1 MMTELRAERHVIKHS
16 DPMYSLIKNF
26 CRASKN
32 LYNQANYLVRQ
43 TFLKENIWLRYET
56 LDKQLKRNLEYPD
69 YKSMP
74 TAQSAQQT
82 LRMLDSSWKSFFKA
96 IKDWKKQPE
105 KYLGRPKLP
114 KYLKKDGY
122 YVLTLTNQNCH
133 IKDELLQF
141 PKAFEGFTI
150 KPVFLSDKRF
160 VSFQQV
166 RFLPENDHI
175 TAELV
180 YKIQIPDEKP
190 DNRRYISIDI
200 GVNNLAAV
208 VNNFGGQPFIVNG
221 RPLKSVNQYANKEI
235 AHYQSVL
242 KKANDRHTSK
252 RLAKIM
258 AKRSRKINDYLHK
271 ASKHIIRYC
280 ILNDV
285 SRIVIGKNKNW
296 KQECELGIGSAK
308 HKNNQNFVQ
317 IPFDRFLK
325 MLEYKAKECGITV
338 ILTEESY
345 TSGTSFIDNE
355 EPVKKYYNKDRREHR
370 GLFVSNEGI
379 PINADI
385 NGAFQIMKKV
395 IPIKWDRGCVLHPFI
410 VTAV

>member
-1 MMTELRAERHVIKHS
+1 MMTEFRAERHVIKHS

-180 YKIQIPDEKP
+180 YKVEVPDEKP
-190 DNRRYISIDI
+190 DNGRYISIDI

-208 VNNFGGQPFIVNG
+208 ANNWDGQPFIMNG
-221 RPLKSVNQYANKEI
+221 KPLKSINQYANKER
-235 AHYQSVL
+235 AYCQSVL
-242 KKANDRHTSK
+242 KKTNNRYTSK
-252 RLAKIM
+252 RLDKIM

-271 ASKHIIRYC
+271 ASKQIIRYC

-285 SRIVIGKNKNW
+285 SRIVIGKIKNW
-296 KQECELGIGSAK
+296 KQESDLSK
-308 HKNNQNFVQ
+308 TVNQNFVQ
-317 IPFDRFLK
+317 IPFARFIE
-325 MLEYKAKECGITV
+325 MLEYKAKEHGITV

-355 EPVKKYYNKDRREHR
+355 EPVKKYYNNDRRVHR
-370 GLFVSNEGI
+370 GLFVSNKGI
-379 PINADI
+379 LINADI

>member
-1 MMTELRAERHVIKHS
+1 
-16 DPMYSLIKNF
+16 
-26 CRASKN
+26 
-32 LYNQANYLVRQ
+32 
-43 TFLKENIWLRYET
+43 
-56 LDKQLKRNLEYPD
+56 
-69 YKSMP
+69 MP

-96 IKDWKKQPE
+96 IKDWKKHPE

-133 IKDELLQF
+133 IKDRLLQF
-141 PKAFEGFTI
+141 PKAFEGFSI
-150 KPVFLSDKRF
+150 QPVFLSDKRF

-166 RFLPENDHI
+166 RFLPENDYI

-180 YKIQIPDEKP
+180 YKVEVPDERP
-190 DNRRYISIDI
+190 DNGRYISIDI

-208 VNNFGGQPFIVNG
+208 ANNWDGQPFIVNG
-221 RPLKSVNQYANKEI
+221 RPLKSVNQYANKER
-235 AHYQSVL
+235 AYCQSVL

-296 KQECELGIGSAK
+296 KQESDLSK
-308 HKNNQNFVQ
+308 TVNQNFVQ
-317 IPFDRFLK
+317 IPFARFIE
-325 MLEYKAKECGITV
+325 MLEYKAKEHGITV

-345 TSGTSFIDNE
+345 TSGTSFIGNE
-355 EPVKKYYNKDRREHR
+355 GPVKKYYNNDRRVHR
-370 GLFVSNEGI
+370 GLFVSNKGI
-379 PINADI
+379 LINADI

>member
-1 MMTELRAERHVIKHS
+1 MMTEFRAERHVIKHS
-16 DPMYSLIKNF
+16 DPCYFLIKDF
-26 CRASKN
+26 CHASKN

-43 TFLKENIWLRYET
+43 TFIKENIWLRYEK
-56 LDKQLKRNLEYPD
+56 LDKLSKQNLEYPD

-180 YKIQIPDEKP
+180 YKVEVPDEKP
-190 DNRRYISIDI
+190 DNGRYISIDI

-208 VNNFGGQPFIVNG
+208 ANNWDGQPFIMNG
-221 RPLKSVNQYANKEI
+221 KPLKSINQYANKER
-235 AHYQSVL
+235 AYCQSVL
-242 KKANDRHTSK
+242 KKTNNRYTSK
-252 RLAKIM
+252 RLDKIM

-271 ASKHIIRYC
+271 ASKQIIRYC

-285 SRIVIGKNKNW
+285 SRIVIGKIKNW
-296 KQECELGIGSAK
+296 KQESDLSK
-308 HKNNQNFVQ
+308 TVNQNFVQ
-317 IPFDRFLK
+317 IPFARFIE
-325 MLEYKAKECGITV
+325 MLEYKAKEHGITV

-355 EPVKKYYNKDRREHR
+355 EPVKKYYNNDRRVHR
-370 GLFVSNEGI
+370 GLFVSNKGI
-379 PINADI
+379 LINADI

>member
-180 YKIQIPDEKP
+180 YKVEVPDEKP
-190 DNRRYISIDI
+190 DNGRYISIDI

-208 VNNFGGQPFIVNG
+208 ANNWDGQPFIMNG
-221 RPLKSVNQYANKEI
+221 KPLKSINQYANKER
-235 AHYQSVL
+235 AYCQSVL
-242 KKANDRHTSK
+242 KKTNNRYTSK
-252 RLAKIM
+252 RLDKIM

-271 ASKHIIRYC
+271 ASKQIIRYC

-285 SRIVIGKNKNW
+285 SRIVIGKIKNW
-296 KQECELGIGSAK
+296 KQESDLSK
-308 HKNNQNFVQ
+308 TVNQNFVQ
-317 IPFDRFLK
+317 IPFARFIE
-325 MLEYKAKECGITV
+325 MLEYKAKEHGITV

-355 EPVKKYYNKDRREHR
+355 EPVKKYYNNDRRVHR
-370 GLFVSNEGI
+370 GLFVSNKGI
-379 PINADI
+379 LINADI